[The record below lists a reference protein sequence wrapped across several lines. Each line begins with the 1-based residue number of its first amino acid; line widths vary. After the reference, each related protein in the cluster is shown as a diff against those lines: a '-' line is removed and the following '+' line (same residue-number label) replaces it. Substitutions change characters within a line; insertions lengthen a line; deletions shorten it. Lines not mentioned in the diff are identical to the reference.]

1 MGTGGRTTDVA
12 GIVKSSVDGIVRLG
26 MVARGFVGTGC
37 ARGPRN
43 ATTETVFQET
53 GAAQRAVW
61 RTGTT
66 AGGRGRIGNVGGRA
80 TFARRDAAQEYGLQ
94 ILGKD
99 ATTETET
106 TETGAVGR
114 VGSSVVG
121 LAREETRAL
130 LTHAQHQDV
139 ETRCWGGARSATT
152 GTRWMGTGARHRA
165 ASRGD
170 THVCTMRC
178 RRIHADRMG
187 TGAILFAGTAYE
199 WGVRLD

>member
-99 ATTETET
+99 ATTGTET

-130 LTHAQHQDV
+130 LMFALSCLFV
-139 ETRCWGGARSATT
+139 E
-152 GTRWMGTGARHRA
+152 MP
-165 ASRGD
+165 
-170 THVCTMRC
+170 
-178 RRIHADRMG
+178 
-187 TGAILFAGTAYE
+187 
-199 WGVRLD
+199 